1 MSDRSVGHRLLACAV
16 LGLAVSGCDDP
27 YVRELRRIPSPDG
40 RAEVFVTETNGG
52 ATTDYV
58 YRVLV
63 GAPGATKSAVE
74 VWRADHV
81 DGLGVE
87 WAGERLVDI
96 RYSKARVYSFS
107 NFVRSRDLDLYRCVV
122 EVRLRPQSERAL

>member
-1 MSDRSVGHRLLACAV
+1 MSGRSPGRRLVACAL
-16 LGLAVSGCDDP
+16 LGLAVAGCDEP

-58 YRVLV
+58 YRVFV
-63 GAPGATKSAVE
+63 GVPGATKTAVE

-81 DGLGVE
+81 DGLGVD
-87 WAGERLVDI
+87 WAGERLLDI
-96 RYSKARVYSFS
+96 RYSKARVFSFS
-107 NFVRSRDLDLYRCVV
+107 NFVRSADLDLYRYVV